1 MKRTIYSFSH
11 PEHQNYH
18 IQEYVFINNGCFDKD
33 CDIEYQQTIEGFQV
47 YLQYRYAISREGMI
61 YDGNW
66 LPQSAAWGHN
76 TMNDVIGEFPTN
88 PSPNDQFYDDGEI
101 IRGLDV
107 LAYSYELIGL
117 GWVYYPLKIKL
128 LSPLLRLVYR
138 YWAKYRLQITGR
150 SNIEKLC
157 TSQCEQ

>member
-1 MKRTIYSFSH
+1 MKNKLTFLFDGGCPLCLRETNFLKKRDTLNQI
-11 PEHQNYH
+11 
-18 IQEYVFINNGCFDKD
+18 VFI
-33 CDIEYQQTIEGFQV
+33 DINSEDYDQGLFND
-47 YLQYRYAISREGMI
+47 ISYSEAMSNLHGIMR
-61 YDGNW
+61 N
-66 LPQSAAWGHN
+66 
-76 TMNDVIGEFPTN
+76 
-88 PSPNDQFYDDGEI
+88 GEI

-138 YWAKYRLQITGR
+138 YWAKYRLRITGR

-157 TSQCEQ
+157 TSKCER